1 MTRPRPLLLVLGL
14 ALVLAIANYDIV
26 YKQEVVDEGTP
37 ILLELGPADPRSLM
51 QGDYMTLRYADS
63 VLPPA
68 AIRESLPRRGTA
80 VLELD
85 GDGVARFGRLDDG
98 TALGEHE
105 HRLNFKR
112 RLHRQGV
119 SYGAEAFFFQEGDA
133 ERYSD
138 AKYGVLHV
146 DPDGDSVLV
155 GLADA
160 DRKMLTRH

>member
-1 MTRPRPLLLVLGL
+1 MTHLRSLLLVAGL
-14 ALVLAIANYDIV
+14 ALVLAVANYDIIR
-26 YKQEVVDEGTP
+26 KQQIVDEGMP

-51 QGDYMTLRYADS
+51 QGDYMTLRYADT

-85 GDGVARFGRLDDG
+85 GNGVARFARLDDG
-98 TALGEHE
+98 TALGDDE

-112 RLHRQGV
+112 RLYHRGV

-133 ERYSD
+133 ERYGD

-160 DRKMLTRH
+160 DRKMLTRR